1 MFTETVEKLV
11 ENFGVIEVPTHQI
24 GGFERFA
31 PRWCVLVPDRDR

>member
-11 ENFGVIEVPTHQI
+11 ENFGIIEVPPRQI

-31 PRWCVLVPDRDR
+31 PRWCARVPEHDR